1 MRGKT
6 SSLIIPRMK
15 WSLISIDDF
24 QVLSEFGPQ
33 NFWLFSQSIRSQE
46 IFHSNIFVTIY
57 YKENMK
63 TKYILKVSWL
73 FEGENKNQPYTY
85 INSTIN
91 FFFFFNFFSFFIF
104 FCSPHFPKR
113 YFHWKKTQGLTNER
127 PEYDHVIWWPMRGL
141 EKIKDRQ
148 TNKHAYGH
156 CDY

>member
-1 MRGKT
+1 MFYFNQHEGKK

-57 YKENMK
+57 YKENMT

-73 FEGENKNQPYTY
+73 FEVKQE
-85 INSTIN
+85 STIHIYKQHYFFLLFFN
-91 FFFFFNFFSFFIF
+91 FFFFLHFFLFATFSKEVFSLKKI
-104 FCSPHFPKR
+104 PGVDQ
-113 YFHWKKTQGLTNER
+113 WKAGIWSCDLMANER
-127 PEYDHVIWWPMRGL
+127 PR
-141 EKIKDRQ
+141 KD
-148 TNKHAYGH
+148 
-156 CDY
+156 